1 MCFKSAENDNLA
13 RVAKH
18 MINILKAPY
27 IRNADSYEIARFKL
41 TWNVN
46 LFLCAVLL
54 TLGVVSTFGESYY
67 VIYYALGFAM
77 TVISLLFL
85 KFKREYKGVAFIL
98 SSLMYGMIVI
108 SMFSL
113 NGYVH
118 YMEPFW
124 AIVITLY
131 IYFIRGKTLGTLVLL
146 LTILT
151 TTLFFVYRLND
162 TVRLVEEMS
171 TYRLLNM
178 SFEFAACLTI
188 IGYLVHQFINSSLIA
203 EKELKRTNLALQREK
218 KIVEKQNKEKTIL
231 LQEIHHR
238 VKNNLQIVTSLLR
251 MQADKINSEEAK
263 VHFQDAV
270 NRVLTMSLIHQKLYE
285 NENLSEIDLSEYVES
300 LCKDILRIN
309 DNSQQ
314 ITQDLSID
322 CQQIGSKTLVPLGL
336 IITELISNSV
346 KHAFK
351 ENTSHPTIRIEITLH
366 DSGRIIKMIYADN
379 GTWREVDKESFGL
392 QLIET
397 FTEQLEGSFS
407 LEKGSKG
414 TVYVFE
420 LQNLDKMDD

>member
-1 MCFKSAENDNLA
+1 
-13 RVAKH
+13 
-18 MINILKAPY
+18 MINLLKAPY
-27 IRNADSYEIARFKL
+27 VRNADSYEIARFKL

-46 LFLCAVLL
+46 LFLSAVLL
-54 TLGVVSTFGESYY
+54 TLGIVSILGESDYVYY
-67 VIYYALGFAM
+67 YTLGFSM
-77 TVISLLFL
+77 TVISLWFL
-85 KFKREYKGVAFIL
+85 KYKKEYKVVAFIL

-131 IYFIRGKTLGTLVLL
+131 IYFIRGKVLGTVVLFI
-146 LTILT
+146 TIAT
-151 TTLFFVYRLND
+151 TTFFFVYRLND

-178 SFEFAACLTI
+178 AFEFAACLTI

-203 EKELKRTNLALQREK
+203 EKELTIANLALQREK
-218 KIVEKQNKEKTIL
+218 KVVEKQNKEKTIL

-314 ITQDLSID
+314 ITQELSID

-346 KHAFK
+346 KHAFSDSS
-351 ENTSHPTIRIEITLH
+351 NHPVIKIDIKLEKNGSL
-366 DSGRIIKMIYADN
+366 IKMSYADN
-379 GTWREVDKESFGL
+379 GTWREVNRESFGL

-397 FTEQLEGSFS
+397 FTEQLEGGFS
-407 LEKGSKG
+407 CDKGEEG
-414 TVYVFE
+414 TVYSFD
-420 LQNLDKMDD
+420 LQNLDKI